1 MPRPSNYN
9 ESARKPLGE
18 LHETGVNGYFRVLS
32 NNLNTQ
38 NTLADNKA
46 NIIISISTVVL
57 TIIISSIAKNDG
69 YLEKYHLPILFLM
82 GTTLIATVFAIL
94 VTRPTIRK
102 MDISQ
107 EYLDKKS
114 TTLFFFGN
122 SSRLSREDFE
132 DTMMTIVKDDE
143 YLYRCIFADF
153 YGQGKVLDR
162 KYRYLSYSYNT
173 FLYGMIIS
181 VILFVVF
188 SFVI

>member
-18 LHETGVNGYFRVLS
+18 FHETGINGYFRVLS

-38 NTLADNKA
+38 NNLADNKA
-46 NIIISISTVVL
+46 NIIISISTVLL
-57 TIIISSIAKNDG
+57 TIIISSLAKNGG
-69 YLEKYHLPILFLM
+69 YQEKFHLPILFLM
-82 GTTLIATVFAIL
+82 ATSLIATIFAIL

-102 MDISQ
+102 IDITQ
-107 EYLDKKS
+107 EYLDKKG

-122 SSRLSREDFE
+122 FSSLSREDFE
-132 DTMMTIVKDDE
+132 DTMLTIVKDDE
-143 YLYRCIFADF
+143 YLYRSIFADF

-162 KYRYLSYSYNT
+162 KYRYLSYAYNT

-181 VILFVVF
+181 VILFAIF
-188 SFVI
+188 SFTI

>member
-18 LHETGVNGYFRVLS
+18 FHDTGVNGYFRVLS

-46 NIIISISTVVL
+46 NIIISISTVLL
-57 TIIISSIAKNDG
+57 TIIMSSLAKNGG
-69 YLEKYHLPILFLM
+69 YQEKFHLPILFLM
-82 GTTLIATVFAIL
+82 ATSLISTIFAIL

-102 MDISQ
+102 IDITQ
-107 EYLDKKS
+107 EHLDKKE

-122 SSRLSREDFE
+122 FSSLSREDFE
-132 DTMMTIVKDDE
+132 DTMLTIMKDDE
-143 YLYRCIFADF
+143 YLFRSIFADF
-153 YGQGKVLDR
+153 YGQGKVLNR

-173 FLYGMIIS
+173 FLYGIIIS
-181 VILFVVF
+181 VILFAVF
-188 SFVI
+188 SFL